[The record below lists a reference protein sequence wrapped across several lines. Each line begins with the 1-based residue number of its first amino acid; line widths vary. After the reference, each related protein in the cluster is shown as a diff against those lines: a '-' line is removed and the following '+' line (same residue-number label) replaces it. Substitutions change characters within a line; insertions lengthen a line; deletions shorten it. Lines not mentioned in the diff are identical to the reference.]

1 MILGSQA
8 WDTSFAIQ
16 ALLVSEMNDEIS
28 DTLRKGHDF
37 IKKYQIGCLNHE
49 HNSSFNIWTLLM
61 YVECTGSSVQALV
74 QFKSYTGHR
83 TTEINNFIHNA
94 IKYFEDVQK
103 PDGSW
108 YDCWGVRFTYT
119 SWLLLGGLAAAGKSD
134 SNTATVRK
142 GVEFLLRTQ
151 RSDGGWGESYR
162 SGTHHKNVQQ
172 IAFGAFLKTPNVMS
186 RHIIMPLR
194 EAHVYKDASAWE
206 NALET

>member
-1 MILGSQA
+1 MPSELVGEAMEPARLYDSVNFILSLQLLNP
-8 WDTSFAIQ
+8 TEFFADVVI
-16 ALLVSEMNDEIS
+16 E
-28 DTLRKGHDF
+28 
-37 IKKYQIGCLNHE
+37 HE
-49 HNSSFNIWTLLM
+49 

-74 QFKSYTGHR
+74 QFKKLYPGHR

-94 IKYFEDVQK
+94 VKYFEDVQK

-119 SWLLLGGLAAAGKSD
+119 SWFALGGLAAAGKSD

-172 IAFGAFLKTPNVMS
+172 ITGAFLKTPNVMS